1 MTMSVLNIAARRILR
16 ITLVLAP
23 ALAANV
29 AVAQNVPPPYGNY
42 QSPINIIEP
51 VPLVNAPTFVNT
63 SDLQQ
68 PRDFTLKN
76 TTGSNWCHDVTE
88 CQGTVDQ
95 RWGSLKAYP
104 PPAPE
109 KPIQIQFGA
118 SRYTLQEF
126 HFHAPAE
133 HLVNGVLTEMEVHF
147 VFKKNEGQACSS
159 DEYLVIGQRIMKGA
173 PNSELN
179 KIFGG
184 QIALPTRYGLP
195 AVPLKQFTI
204 GKVLTNLNEGSYR
217 YSGSLTAPADLG
229 CIPPGNP
236 IDQLASGYL
245 PEVVSWV
252 LLEPTLQMSGDQIAC
267 FRVLF
272 PNGDA
277 RGPQA
282 IKSQRVG
289 KTRPPVPVES

>member
-1 MTMSVLNIAARRILR
+1 MTMSVLNLAAHRILC
-16 ITLVLAP
+16 IALVLAP
-23 ALAANV
+23 MVASNV
-29 AVAQNVPPPYGNY
+29 AVAQNVPPSDGNY

-51 VPLVNAPTFVNT
+51 IPLVNAPTFTNT
-63 SDLQQ
+63 SDLQR
-68 PRDFTLKN
+68 PLDFELQN
-76 TTGSNWCHDVTE
+76 TTGSNWCKKA

-104 PPAPE
+104 AASE
-109 KPIQIQFGA
+109 KPLQILFGA
-118 SRYTLQEF
+118 SPYTLQEF

-159 DEYLVIGQRIMKGA
+159 DMYLVIGQRIMKGA
-173 PNSELN
+173 PNAELN

-184 QIALPTRYGLP
+184 LALPKSYGP
-195 AVPLKQFTI
+195 PIPLKQFTI
-204 GKVLTNLNEGSYR
+204 GKVLPNLNQGSYR

-229 CIPPGNP
+229 CTPPGNP
-236 IDQLASGYL
+236 IDQLASGEL

-252 LLEPTLQMSGDQIAC
+252 LLEPPLQMSEDQIAS
-267 FRVLF
+267 FQVLF

-277 RGPQA
+277 RAPQA
-282 IKSQRVG
+282 IKSQKVG
-289 KTRPPVPVES
+289 RAPATCGN